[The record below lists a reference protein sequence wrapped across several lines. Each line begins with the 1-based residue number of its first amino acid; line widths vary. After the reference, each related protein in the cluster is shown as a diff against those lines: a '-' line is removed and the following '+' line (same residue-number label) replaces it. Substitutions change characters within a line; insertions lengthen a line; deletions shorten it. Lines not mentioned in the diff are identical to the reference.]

1 MKTLCRSFFIAFL
14 ALVFSTPFVSQAQE
28 IQTPLQ
34 RVLFGS
40 CNKEYKPQPLWKPI
54 LANKPDLWIWLGD
67 IVYGDA
73 RDLADLERRYKIEK
87 AHDEYKTLRESCKII
102 GMWDDNDFGVED
114 GGKENPN
121 KVGSQKLLLD
131 FLDEPPGSPRRKQQ
145 GVYACYTFGP
155 VGKQVKIVLL
165 DGRYFRDKPGKN
177 ADMLGAEQW
186 SWLEKQLIG
195 SKADVNLLC
204 SGIQVLSDQHH
215 FEKWANFPKSRQR
228 LLDLIAKSGARNV
241 ILLSGDRHFGEI
253 SRMDDPRL
261 GVPLYDITSSGM
273 THHAESS
280 LKNLYYDFDHEPN
293 PYRVGHVFA
302 GFNFGMITFDWDASP
317 RTATLQIRDP
327 ENAVKAGEKLTLK

>member
-1 MKTLCRSFFIAFL
+1 MKMRAFFLVSL
-14 ALVFSTPFVSQAQE
+14 ALLIFPALFAQAQE
-28 IQTPLQ
+28 NQAPLQ

-73 RDLADLERRYKIEK
+73 RNLADLERRYKIEK
-87 AHDEYKTLRESCKII
+87 EHDEYKTLRESCKII

-131 FLDEPPGSPRRKQQ
+131 FLDEPPDSPRRKQQ

-155 VGKQVKIVLL
+155 VGKQVKIILL

-177 ADMLGAEQW
+177 GDMLGVEQW

-195 SKADVNLLC
+195 STADVNLVC
-204 SGIQVLSDQHH
+204 SGIQVLSDQHR

-253 SRMDDPRL
+253 SRMDDPRF
-261 GVPLYDITSSGM
+261 GGPLYDITSSGM

-317 RTATLQIRDP
+317 RTATLQIRDS
-327 ENAVKAGEKLTLK
+327 ENAVKAEEKLTLK